1 MRSSRVERWERGG
14 EMFRGL
20 KTRVVVTVGL
30 LAGGLVWIVLYL
42 AFLAG
47 HFAWYQNLA
56 IILSTFIVVP
66 TVVLVMWVLWGLG
79 IGRRFRRWADDSF
92 DL

>member
-1 MRSSRVERWERGG
+1 MGSSRAERWYRGG
-14 EMFRGL
+14 EPFRGL
-20 KTRVVVTVGL
+20 KLRVVATVGL

-56 IILSTFIVVP
+56 ILLSTFIVVP
-66 TVVLVMWVLWGLG
+66 TLVIVMWILWGLG
-79 IGRRFRRWADDSF
+79 VGHRFRDWVDDAIER
-92 DL
+92 